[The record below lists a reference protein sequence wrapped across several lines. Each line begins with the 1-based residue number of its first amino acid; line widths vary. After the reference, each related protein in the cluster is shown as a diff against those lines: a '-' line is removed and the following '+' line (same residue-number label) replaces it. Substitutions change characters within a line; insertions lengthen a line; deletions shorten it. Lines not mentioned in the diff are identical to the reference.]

1 VRPSKLADADVE
13 QALRELDGWER
24 DGDTIRKSFE
34 RSSFAEAIAFVVQI
48 GFLAEAANH
57 HPDLDVRWRTVHVS
71 LSTHDAGGLTEL
83 DVKLAGEMDRL
94 AG

>member
-83 DVKLAGEMDRL
+83 DMQLAGQIDGI
-94 AG
+94 A